1 MTRLVRVQ
9 AELEAERAKLK
20 IWKRA
25 QASEAFHKVGESGKT
40 RLDSI
45 RAYHHEK
52 IDAFLKQQE
61 RLLSSLVDVPEK
73 ACTTPGLPQDF
84 ETDRTLA
91 YDAEGQQW
99 ISEIRKLCIKITSE
113 APPQH
118 LALTGNDRDL
128 QPSKDTPS
136 FRPTL
141 EAMRSRCDTLKNDI
155 DQYEGDTYIADFTTL
170 NNSGATRTLE
180 EGECD
185 LHYTPSSTNQYG
197 ELLQRVRV
205 LSGAFGEQSVKLAKH
220 ASMESGRIADM
231 ATLKIQCDQLR
242 ASNAQVQ

>member
-1 MTRLVRVQ
+1 
-9 AELEAERAKLK
+9 
-20 IWKRA
+20 
-25 QASEAFHKVGESGKT
+25 
-40 RLDSI
+40 
-45 RAYHHEK
+45 
-52 IDAFLKQQE
+52 
-61 RLLSSLVDVPEK
+61 VPEK

-84 ETDRTLA
+84 DKDRTLA

-99 ISEIRKLCIKITSE
+99 ISEIRPVCIRITCE
-113 APPQH
+113 APRH

-128 QPSKDTPS
+128 QPSKHTPS

-141 EAMRSRCDTLKNDI
+141 EVMRSRCETLKNDI
-155 DQYEGDTYIADFTTL
+155 DQFEGDTYIADFTTL
-170 NNSGATRTLE
+170 NSSGATRTLE

-185 LHYTPSSTNQYG
+185 LHYTPSPTNRYG

-220 ASMESGRIADM
+220 ASVESGRTADM